1 MPKPSAISVFAA
13 ATSLLVASAPAVHAQ
28 SAGGLKEWN
37 TDQDV
42 SEESVLDSD
51 AAALKK
57 RQSKKIFVFPL
68 EKARTAGD
76 SILFFSKGATAPFFM
91 PKKAPRRAPVHLF
104 YEDQNLKVVLTRPP
118 SLLAPSI

>member
-13 ATSLLVASAPAVHAQ
+13 ATSLLVASASSVQSQ

-42 SEESVLDSD
+42 NEESVLDSD

-57 RQSKKIFVFPL
+57 
-68 EKARTAGD
+68 KAEQ
-76 SILFFSKGATAPFFM
+76 
-91 PKKAPRRAPVHLF
+91 
-104 YEDQNLKVVLTRPP
+104 EDICVPIGEGENCW
-118 SLLAPSI
+118 